1 MKKIRSILKS
11 TRGDIMIEAS
21 GLLLLVVM
29 VLALALHTFPAF
41 IAKQQLDTYASE
53 LCRTAELA
61 GEVGAET
68 SEKEQSLSEQTGL
81 HPDVTWSKTG
91 KIQLDEKITLKCTIV
106 KDIGFANFGSFP
118 VTLKA
123 IQEGRSEVYW
133 K

>member
-1 MKKIRSILKS
+1 MKRIQKVLTS
-11 TRGDIMIEAS
+11 TRGSIIFEAS
-21 GLLLLVVM
+21 AMLILVVM
-29 VLALALHTFPAF
+29 VLALALHTFPVF

-61 GEVGAET
+61 GEIGAET
-68 SEKEQSLSEQTGL
+68 TDKEEK
-81 HPDVTWSKTG
+81 
-91 KIQLDEKITLKCTIV
+91 LDGTFTLTCTIQ

-123 IQEGRSEVYW
+123 VQEGRSEVYW

>member
-1 MKKIRSILKS
+1 MLKVLKS
-11 TRGDIMIEAS
+11 NRGNVIIGAS
-21 GLLLLVVM
+21 GMLLLTVM
-29 VLALALHTFPAF
+29 ILALALNVFPAF

-61 GEVGAET
+61 GEVGTET

>member
-1 MKKIRSILKS
+1 MKRIQKVLTS
-11 TRGDIMIEAS
+11 TRGSIIFEAS
-21 GLLLLVVM
+21 AMLILVVM
-29 VLALALHTFPAF
+29 VLALALHTFPVF

-61 GEVGAET
+61 GEIGTET
-68 SEKEQSLSEQTGL
+68 TDKEEKLSEQTGL
-81 HPDVTWSKTG
+81 RPEVTWSRTG
-91 KIQLDEKITLKCTIV
+91 KIPLDGTFTLTCTIQ

-123 IQEGRSEVYW
+123 VQEGRSEVYW